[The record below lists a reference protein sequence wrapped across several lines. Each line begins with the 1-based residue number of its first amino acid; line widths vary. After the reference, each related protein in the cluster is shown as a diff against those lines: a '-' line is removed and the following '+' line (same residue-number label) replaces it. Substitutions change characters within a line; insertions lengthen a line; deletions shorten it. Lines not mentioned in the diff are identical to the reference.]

1 MPPSLCLCIS
11 QPANIFIAKS
21 NLGLKLIDYGSAR
34 RIKNWEAGDTLAIV
48 DYVAFTGG
56 L

>member
-1 MPPSLCLCIS
+1 MRSTFFVS

-21 NLGLKLIDYGSAR
+21 NLALKLIDYGSAR
-34 RIKNWEAGDTLAIV
+34 RIKNWKDGDMVAIV
-48 DYVAFTGG
+48 CYTAFTGR